1 MTSGL
6 TKQYTIINSRPDIS
20 SIIDGVVKSA
30 GREERVGVVACGPGG
45 MMRDVR
51 KCVADNLRAD
61 GPAVEYWGEAFG
73 W

>member
-6 TKQYTIINSRPDIS
+6 TKQYTIINSRPDIF
-20 SIIDGVVKSA
+20 SIIDGIVKSA
-30 GREERVGVVACGPGG
+30 GREQRVGVVACGPSG
-45 MMRDVR
+45 MMRDVQR
-51 KCVADNLRAD
+51 SVADNLRVG